1 MVKRLRLLPL
11 QARAA
16 AHACARPF
24 LASLAL
30 LVLGAVGGLAFDDAP
45 DRPIVHR
52 AGYRVLEADFHT
64 HTAWSDGTLSPFGVV
79 RQAARRGLDVVAI
92 TEHNTVKP
100 SQAARLY
107 AKATGG
113 PIVLTGEEITSS
125 RFHIIAIGLSHTVTP
140 KGDARKAIDEVH
152 AQGGVAIAAH
162 PVSRFWPSLV
172 PARESFDGAEA
183 MHPIAYGSS
192 GGGWRWSEM
201 IAFRTESKRPLTAI
215 GSSDYHAGSVLGI
228 CRTLVFARE
237 PVDEAAVVDALRDGR
252 TVTFD
257 LEGNAIGD
265 ATLVQA
271 LASEPYTPRTSD
283 YEYRGAGTLDRV
295 LRALGLLGLLG
306 VAFCPARRRLVSAR
320 GEPRR

>member
-1 MVKRLRLLPL
+1 MVKRFRFPT
-11 QARAA
+11 
-16 AHACARPF
+16 ARPF
-24 LASLAL
+24 VASLAL
-30 LVLGAVGGLAFDDAP
+30 LALGALGGLAFDSAP
-45 DRPIVHR
+45 DRPTAHR
-52 AGYRVLEADFHT
+52 AGYRVLEADFHA

-92 TEHNTVKP
+92 TEHNTVLP
-100 SQAARLY
+100 SKAARLY
-107 AKATGG
+107 ASALGG
-113 PIVLTGEEITSS
+113 PIVVTGEEITSS
-125 RFHIIAIGLSHTVTP
+125 RFHIIAIGLADTVTP
-140 KGDARKAIDEVH
+140 KGDAQKAIDEVH
-152 AQGGVAIAAH
+152 GQGGVAIAAH

-172 PARESFDGAEA
+172 PVRESFDGAEA

-192 GGGWRWSEM
+192 GGGWRWPEM
-201 IAFRTESKRPLTAI
+201 IAFRNDAKRPLTAI

-228 CRTLVFARE
+228 CRTLVFVRE
-237 PVDEAAVVDALRDGR
+237 PANEAAVVDALRDGR

-257 LEGNAIGD
+257 LDGHAIGD
-265 ATLVQA
+265 ETLVRA

-306 VAFCPARRRLVSAR
+306 IAFFTPRRRMVSEA

>member
-1 MVKRLRLLPL
+1 MVKRLRLPT
-11 QARAA
+11 
-16 AHACARPF
+16 ARPF
-24 LASLAL
+24 LAAVAL
-30 LVLGAVGGLAFDDAP
+30 LALGAVGGLAFDSAP
-45 DRPIVHR
+45 DRPVVHR
-52 AGYRVLEADFHT
+52 AGYRVLEADFHA

-107 AKATGG
+107 SKVTGG
-113 PIVLTGEEITSS
+113 PIVVTGEEITSS
-125 RFHIIAIGLSHTVTP
+125 RFHIIAIGLSETVTP
-140 KGDARKAIDEVH
+140 KGDARKAIDDVH
-152 AQGGVAIAAH
+152 ALGGVAIAAH

-192 GGGWRWSEM
+192 GGGGWRWSEM
-201 IAFRTESKRPLTAI
+201 LAFRSESKRPLTAI

-228 CRTLVFARE
+228 CRTLVFVRE
-237 PVDEAAVVDALRDGR
+237 PADEAAVVEALRDGR

-257 LEGNAIGD
+257 LEGKAIGD
-265 ATLVQA
+265 AALVRA

-306 VAFCPARRRLVSAR
+306 VSFFAPRRRLVSAR
-320 GEPRR
+320 DEPRR